1 MFNKIQQLFFII
13 ESESDT
19 LTFQDENVDAAR
31 ENQDRHVQYI
41 RIYRY
46 IYIYISLYSGKVYV
60 PLGRSSSQSGLR

>member
-1 MFNKIQQLFFII
+1 MFNKIQRLFFII

-31 ENQDRHVQYI
+31 ENQGRHIQYI
-41 RIYRY
+41 RT
-46 IYIYISLYSGKVYV
+46 YISLYSGKVHV